1 MKEFL
6 IFLPLTVLY
15 LAFKSALLPGFPLP
29 DIPLIIIFYMASR
42 KASIEG
48 VLLAFSVG
56 YVEDTL
62 NGWIIGSTSFS
73 MVFIFLTAHLLSKKV
88 HFSTP
93 SMRAGGAA
101 FFTLMKG
108 ALLYIITRFV
118 NYDVPFLLR
127 IIFQAVVTGIFAPA
141 IITLLSRISAWTG
154 PGSFKGSE
162 N

>member
-6 IFLPLTVLY
+6 IFLPLTILY
-15 LAFKSALLPGFPLP
+15 LALKSALFPNVPAP

-48 VLLAFSVG
+48 VLLAFVLG

-73 MVFIFLTAHLLSKKV
+73 LVIIFLTVHLLAQKV
-88 HFSTP
+88 HFSTQ
-93 SMRAGGAA
+93 SMKAGGAA
-101 FFTLMKG
+101 FFTLVKG
-108 ALLYIITRFV
+108 LTLYAIIRFV
-118 NYDVPFLLR
+118 NYDVPLLFR
-127 IIFQAVVTGIFAPA
+127 IIFQAVLTGIFAPA
-141 IITLLSRISAWTG
+141 VMTLLSRVSAWAS
-154 PGSFKGSE
+154 PGAFKGNE